1 MFESIY
7 SMSVKSLLYFAGS
20 LLLLASCSSSKKLS
34 GTNTTVPISSLK
46 LINEFVYPSATFF
59 KGTLVG
65 GLSGIDYD
73 KKRDVYYLIV
83 DDRSDRS
90 PERFYTARIRI
101 SEKGIDTVEFIDVT
115 TLRDKDGNPYPP
127 SEVNPAKSPDPESIR
142 YNPIT
147 DELIW
152 GSEGDRA
159 VNEKDTVTEDPGI
172 YIVDRNGRYKDSFA
186 LPRNLHT
193 QSIEKGPR
201 RNGGF
206 EGITFSPDYK
216 HLFASVEL
224 PLYEDGLRAGSGD
237 SSAWVR
243 FIKFNTRIK
252 EPVAQYAYQIEP
264 IAHVPNP
271 PGGFRING
279 ISEILNIGED
289 LFIVMERSYS
299 MGTNSNAVRL
309 FLADAHNADD
319 ITGIASLD
327 PMPAVRPISKKLLL
341 DMDSLGRYID
351 NVEGMTFGPLLA
363 NGHRSLIFVVDDNF
377 DKTEKIQ
384 FFLFEV
390 IP

>member
-1 MFESIY
+1 MI
-7 SMSVKSLLYFAGS
+7 A
-20 LLLLASCSSSKKLS
+20 
-34 GTNTTVPISSLK
+34 
-46 LINEFVYPSATFF
+46 
-59 KGTLVG
+59 
-65 GLSGIDYD
+65 
-73 KKRDVYYLIV
+73 

-90 PERFYTARIRI
+90 PERFYTAQIKI
-101 SEKGIDTVEFIDVT
+101 SDKGIDTVVFIEVT
-115 TLRDKDGNPYPP
+115 TLLDRDGKPYPP
-127 SEVNPAKSPDPESIR
+127 SEIHPSKSPDPESIR

-147 DELIW
+147 DELVW

-159 VNEKDTVTEDPGI
+159 VNAKETVIMDPGI
-172 YIVDRNGRYKDSFA
+172 YIVDRNGRYKDTFA

-193 QSIEKGPR
+193 QAIEKGPR
-201 RNGGF
+201 RNGVF
-206 EGITFSPDYK
+206 EGLTFSPDYK

-264 IAHVPNP
+264 IAHVPKP

-279 ISEILNIGED
+279 ISEILSIGED
-289 LFIVMERSYS
+289 QFIVMERSYS
-299 MGTNSNAVRL
+299 MGFGTNTVKL

-319 ITGIASLD
+319 ITAIASLD

-341 DMDSLGRYID
+341 DTDILGRYVD
-351 NVEGMTFGPLLA
+351 NVEGITFGPMLA
-363 NGHRSLIFVVDDNF
+363 NGHRSLILVVDDNF
-377 DKTEKIQ
+377 DNTEKIQ
-384 FFLFEV
+384 FFLFDV